1 MLEND
6 YNVSTAPRQG
16 DGQESDRSSA
26 ATAAEAAPST
36 PAQGDD
42 PPTAKRIEAT
52 YDSRCPDGS
61 PIYQV
66 VRPLDRCDF
75 EREVILGAIADAT
88 WFCAYA
94 RKTYDGIR
102 WPTVEQLVEGGRS

>member
-6 YNVSTAPRQG
+6 YNVSIAPRQG

-75 EREVILGAIADAT
+75 EREAILSAIADAT
-88 WFCAYA
+88 WFCAHRNRA
-94 RKTYDGIR
+94 YDELR
-102 WPTVEQLVEGGRS
+102 WPTIGQLSTGTHL